1 MSLFIVS
8 SDWRFKEKFKSHFA
22 AAFLREFS
30 LAEKALVALQ
40 SEEPVLLIVDN
51 RLGNGSYQWFLQT
64 LSDRNSTT
72 PIILCLEKDQAEPV
86 LAKNNLKCYCVK
98 RTQIN
103 YVKLFEH
110 LDALQEKE
118 AVREK
123 ASYHPSDLIGES
135 ECMYA
140 VREQLK
146 RYAQEDCAVH
156 LYGETGTGK
165 EIAANYIHRLK
176 YPHKN
181 IVAVNCSLLNST
193 LGSSMFFGHAKG
205 AFTDGKAE
213 LPGLVQEAHQSTL
226 FLDEVENLSLQF
238 QSHLL
243 RLLETGK
250 YRRYGDIQI
259 HTSDFRLVTA
269 SNEKLSELIH
279 QNVMRRDFLYRI
291 ADTYIHMPS
300 LCEHREDIPLLCEHY
315 LKINSLEKEIS
326 FESLK
331 QLKSYD
337 WPGNVRQLFST
348 LRRSVIMSGEQRVLQ
363 FSDENF
369 ALS

>member
-8 SDWRFKEKFKSHFA
+8 SDWRFKEKFKSHFTT
-22 AAFLREFS
+22 AFLREFS
-30 LAEKALVALQ
+30 LAEKALAALQ
-40 SEEPVLLIVDN
+40 SEEPALLIIDN

-64 LSDRNSTT
+64 LSDRKTNI
-72 PIILCLEKDQAEPV
+72 PIILCLEKDQTEPV
-86 LAKNNLKCYCVK
+86 LTTNNLKLYCVK
-98 RTQIN
+98 RMEMD
-103 YVKLFEH
+103 YAKLFEH
-110 LDALQEKE
+110 LDALQEQE
-118 AVREK
+118 EVQEK
-123 ASYHPSDLIGES
+123 VSYHPSDLIGES
-135 ECMYA
+135 ECMYT

-146 RYAQEDCAVH
+146 RYALEDCAVH

-165 EIAANYIHRLK
+165 EIAANYLHRLK
-176 YPHKN
+176 YPHRN
-181 IVAVNCSLLNST
+181 MVTVNCSLLNNT

-238 QSHLL
+238 QAHLL

-250 YRRYGDIQI
+250 YRRYGDIQM
-259 HTSDFRLVTA
+259 HTSKFRLVTA

-291 ADTYIHMPS
+291 ADTHIHMPS

-315 LKINSLEKEIS
+315 LRINALQKEIS
-326 FESLK
+326 PESLK
-331 QLKSYD
+331 QLKSFD
-337 WPGNVRQLFST
+337 WPGNVRQLFSI
-348 LRRSVIMSGEQRVLQ
+348 LRRSVIMSGEQQELQ
-363 FSDENF
+363 FNDEI
-369 ALS
+369 LR